1 MSTRTLLPLTVV
13 FALTSATALG
23 VAISPVVPGTSTPAR
38 GRWQLPGRRRPPPV
52 APRPRPELEG
62 CSEAPAA
69 PAPAAAR
76 SKLFHHLR
84 YHQSFPAS
92 RQAVLNAMR
101 AAGEATTAEL
111 AWLEGQLAPGSY
123 ESGAEVMRAVFP
135 VAPAY
140 VVLALQQ

>member
-13 FALTSATALG
+13 FALTIATALG
-23 VAISPVVPGTSTPAR
+23 VAISPVLTGTS
-38 GRWQLPGRRRPPPV
+38 
-52 APRPRPELEG
+52 
-62 CSEAPAA
+62 

-92 RQAVLNAMR
+92 RQAVLNAMHTS
-101 AAGEATTAEL
+101 GEATSAEL
-111 AWLEGQLAPGSY
+111 GWLEGQLPPGSY
-123 ESGAEVMRAVFP
+123 ASGAEVMRAVFP

>member
-13 FALTSATALG
+13 FALSSATALG
-23 VAISPVVPGTSTPAR
+23 VAISPVVPGASAPAPA
-38 GRWQLPGRRRPPPV
+38 GGSCQAPVAAPV

-62 CSEAPAA
+62 CREAAAA
-69 PAPAAAR
+69 PAPAGAR

-92 RQAVLNAMR
+92 RGSVLNAMR
-101 AAGEATTAEL
+101 ASGEAGAAEL

-123 ESGAEVMRAVFP
+123 ASGAEVMRAVFP

>member
-1 MSTRTLLPLTVV
+1 MTTRTLLPLTVV

-23 VAISPVVPGTSTPAR
+23 VAISPVVPGTSASAPVGGSCQVAAPA
-38 GRWQLPGRRRPPPV
+38 PV
-52 APRPRPELEG
+52 APRARLGLDG
-62 CSEAPAA
+62 CRETPAA

-101 AAGEATTAEL
+101 TSGEATGAEL
-111 AWLEGQLAPGSY
+111 AWLAGQLAPGSY
-123 ESGAEVMRAVFP
+123 TSGAEVMRAVFP

>member
-23 VAISPVVPGTSTPAR
+23 VAISPVIPGPSTTTPAA
-38 GRWQLPGRRRPPPV
+38 GSCQTAAPAPV
-52 APRPRPELEG
+52 VSRPRPQLEG
-62 CSEAPAA
+62 CREAPAA
-69 PAPAAAR
+69 PAPAGAR

-92 RQAVLNAMR
+92 RQAVLDAMR
-101 AAGEATTAEL
+101 ASGEATGPEV

-123 ESGAEVMRAVFP
+123 ASGAEVMRAVFP

-140 VVLALQQ
+140 VVVALQQ

>member
-23 VAISPVVPGTSTPAR
+23 VAISPVVPGASTPTTTGGSCQVAA
-38 GRWQLPGRRRPPPV
+38 PAPV

-62 CSEAPAA
+62 CRETAAA
-69 PAPAAAR
+69 PAPAGAR

-101 AAGEATTAEL
+101 TSGEATTAEL
-111 AWLEGQLAPGSY
+111 GWLEGQLAAGSY
-123 ESGAEVMRAVFP
+123 ASGAEVMRAVFP